1 VAQRHDAQGW
11 WQAQTEPV
19 EAYARLDGEVSADV
33 VVVGGGYSGMW
44 SAWFAKQL
52 EPEADVVLV
61 ERDVCGSGP
70 SGRNGGFV
78 NEMWFS
84 LPTLRER
91 FGDEPA
97 LALTR
102 ASTEA
107 VAGVGRWCEEQD
119 VDAWFRAGGYLE
131 VSTAPAHDG
140 ATDDIVTAAREL
152 GESGACIPLTA
163 DEVAARCASPV
174 FRGGAFFPG
183 AATVQPALLAHG
195 LRERLVAAGVRVFER
210 SPMTGLGESG
220 TGAEVTTADGLVHAR
235 SAVLAAGPW
244 LARLRPVRRRMTL
257 TTSHMVIT
265 EPVPDVLEEIG
276 WTGGECITDSRVML
290 HYFRTTPDGRIAFG
304 WGGGPVVPGARLGD
318 RADVA
323 PSVITEIERH
333 LLRFFPQL
341 EGRSIEHAWGGPIDV
356 SPTHVPNVVS
366 LPGGRAF
373 AAFGYTGNGVGP
385 THLFGQIL
393 ARLALDRRDELT
405 ALPIVDPPP
414 SWRVPPEP
422 FRFAGGTVIRRA
434 LIRKEAA
441 EEQAEEPGRLTSFV
455 ANFPHRIGIHVG
467 R

>member
-1 VAQRHDAQGW
+1 MAARHDAQGW
-11 WQAQTEPV
+11 WQAQAGRV
-19 EAYARLDGEVSADV
+19 EAYAPLEGEVSADV

-84 LPTLRER
+84 LPTMRER
-91 FGDEPA
+91 FGDGPA
-97 LALTR
+97 VAVAR

-107 VAGVGRWCEEQD
+107 VAGIGRFCAEQD
-119 VDAWFRAGGYLE
+119 VDAWFHPGGYLQ
-131 VSTAPAHDG
+131 VSTTAAHDD
-140 ATDDIVTAAREL
+140 ATDEIVAAARAS
-152 GESGACIPLTA
+152 GEDGACVPQTA
-163 DEVAARCASPV
+163 DEVAARCASPA

-195 LRERLVAAGVRVFER
+195 LRDRLAAAGVRIFED
-210 SPMTGLGESG
+210 SPVRRIRDVESG
-220 TGAEVTTADGLVHAR
+220 VEVGTETGRVRSR

-244 LARLRPVRRRMTL
+244 LSRLRPVRRRMTL

-290 HYFRTTPDGRIAFG
+290 HYFRATPDGRIAFG

-356 SPTHVPNVVS
+356 SPTHVPSVVS

-385 THLFGQIL
+385 THLFGRIL
-393 ARLALDRRDELT
+393 ARLALERRDELT

-414 SWRVPPEP
+414 VWRVPPEP

-441 EEQAEEPGRLTSFV
+441 EELGKEPGALTSFV

>member
-1 VAQRHDAQGW
+1 M
-11 WQAQTEPV
+11 EPHAPL
-19 EAYARLDGEVSADV
+19 EGEVAADV

-44 SAWFAKQL
+44 SAWFAKRL
-52 EPEADVVLV
+52 EPGADVVLL

-78 NEMWFS
+78 NELWFS
-84 LPTLRER
+84 LPTLRDR

-97 LALTR
+97 LSLAR

-107 VAGVGRWCEEQD
+107 VAGVGRWCSEQD
-119 VDAWFRAGGYLE
+119 VEAWFRPGGYLQ
-131 VSTAPAHDG
+131 VSTASSHDG
-140 ATDDIVTAAREL
+140 ATDDIVAAVSEL
-152 GESGACIPLTA
+152 GARDACIPLTEA
-163 DEVAARCASPV
+163 EVAARCASPV

-183 AATVQPALLAHG
+183 AATVQPARLAHG
-195 LRERLVAAGVRVFER
+195 LRDRLVAAGVRVFER
-210 SPMTGLGESG
+210 SPMRRLREGPEGVEIETGGGRVRAS
-220 TGAEVTTADGLVHAR
+220 A
-235 SAVLAAGPW
+235 AVLAAGPW

-318 RADVA
+318 RADIA
-323 PSVITEIERH
+323 PSVVAEIERH
-333 LLRFFPQL
+333 LVRFFPGL
-341 EGRSIEHAWGGPIDV
+341 EGRMIEHGWGGPIDV

-422 FRFAGGTVIRRA
+422 FRYAGGIVIRRA
-434 LIRKEAA
+434 LVRKEAA
-441 EEQAEEPGRLTSFV
+441 EEHGEEPGRLTSFV
-455 ANFPHRIGIHVG
+455 ADFPHRIGMHVG